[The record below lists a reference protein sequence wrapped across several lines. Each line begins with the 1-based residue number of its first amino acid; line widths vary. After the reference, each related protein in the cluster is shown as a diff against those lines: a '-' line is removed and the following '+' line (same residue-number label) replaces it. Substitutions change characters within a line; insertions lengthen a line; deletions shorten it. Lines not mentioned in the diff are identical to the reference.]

1 MSLHCYSLHQ
11 LASNSSFSS
20 IAKSSFKN
28 KMPTNINKYLDF
40 GTIALII
47 ELPYKFTI

>member
-1 MSLHCYSLHQ
+1 MSPHYYLLHQ

-20 IAKSSFKN
+20 IAKSSSKN
-28 KMPTNINKYLDF
+28 KMPTNINKYLDSR
-40 GTIALII
+40 TYALIM